1 MNTTL
6 IIIIGIIIVSWLIA
20 LCFKDFRDD
29 CKEYAPELYSDLLTM
44 LKEDDTGGILYKIF
58 LVLFVFLIMYPLTVI
73 LIIFVPIMRGVVDI
87 CHFIR

>member
-29 CKEYAPELYSDLLTM
+29 CKEYAPELFTDFLTM
-44 LKEDDTGGILYKIF
+44 IKDDDTGRILYKIF
-58 LVLFVFLIMYPLTVI
+58 LGLSITKIKNICFIA
-73 LIIFVPIMRGVVDI
+73 LIIL
-87 CHFIR
+87 FISSCYYKRT